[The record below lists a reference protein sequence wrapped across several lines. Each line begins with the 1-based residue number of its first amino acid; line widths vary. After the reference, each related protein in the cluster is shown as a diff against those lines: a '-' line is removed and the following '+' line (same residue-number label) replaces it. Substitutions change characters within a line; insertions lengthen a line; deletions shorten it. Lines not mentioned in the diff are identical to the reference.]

1 MRLFYFL
8 QQNKKRRGGSK
19 ERKERKYK
27 DLAKN
32 IDFKSVF
39 KNFSLSYFV
48 YSSFIL
54 AMLSTF
60 PDKISLPQDYLLFF
74 LPLPIYLMITAIL
87 VEIDDRR
94 TLSNYYLQDEIKR
107 IKNQFLVR
115 KKTEEIFDR
124 I

>member
-1 MRLFYFL
+1 MKSFFYH
-8 QQNKKRRGGSK
+8 QQKNKKGG
-19 ERKERKYK
+19 KERKYK
-27 DLAKN
+27 DLSKN
-32 IDFKSVF
+32 INFKSVL

-54 AMLSTF
+54 ALLTSF
-60 PDKISLPQDYLLFF
+60 PDKLSLPQDYLLFF
-74 LPLPIYLMITAIL
+74 LPLPIYLLITVIL

-94 TLSNYYLQDEIKR
+94 TITNYRLRTEIQR
-107 IKNQFLVR
+107 IKDQYLVR

>member
-8 QQNKKRRGGSK
+8 QQNKKRG
-19 ERKERKYK
+19 KERKYK
-27 DLAKN
+27 DLARN

-39 KNFSLSYFV
+39 KNLSLSYFV

-54 AMLSTF
+54 ALLSSF
-60 PDKISLPQDYLLFF
+60 PDKISIPQDYLLFF
-74 LPLPIYLMITAIL
+74 LPLPFYLLITAIL
-87 VEIDDRR
+87 VEIDNRR
-94 TLSNYYLQDEIKR
+94 TISNYFLQTEIKR
-107 IKNQFLVR
+107 IKDGYLVR